1 MLARSALLACDFLSL
16 FFTLLFI
23 CLIQLTQL
31 LRDTLRHHH
40 HFPFL
45 KQFNY
50 FLQGCF
56 VPASQLFLWFHCLTY
71 QYHFFLYISW
81 FLLKWIP
88 NHVSQKLHYHFQVI
102 NPVAIQTIFSNVPV
116 LTSLKTA
123 LVSVMAVS
131 YAVVYVLRC
140 LVSERAIVLALAW
153 QRGFIPNNEANAL
166 FPDCP
171 G

>member
-56 VPASQLFLWFHCLTY
+56 VPASQLFYDSIASL
-71 QYHFFLYISW
+71 
-81 FLLKWIP
+81 
-88 NHVSQKLHYHFQVI
+88 I
-102 NPVAIQTIFSNVPV
+102 NIIFS
-116 LTSLKTA
+116 
-123 LVSVMAVS
+123 
-131 YAVVYVLRC
+131 Y
-140 LVSERAIVLALAW
+140 I
-153 QRGFIPNNEANAL
+153 FHD
-166 FPDCP
+166 FF
-171 G
+171 